1 MHLNIPMATLLPIQQ
16 MVINQNDRLPTDS
29 YFVIT
34 HDSKFV
40 VTSTGSNVVAHTP
53 P

>member
-1 MHLNIPMATLLPIQQ
+1 MHFVMQMATLLPIQQ
-16 MVINQNDRLPTDS
+16 MVINQDDRLPTDY

-34 HDSKFV
+34 HDSNFV
-40 VTSTGSNVVAHTP
+40 VTNTGSNVVAHTP